1 MGNITGNH
9 DKPRFISIA
18 GGDMPLWGIDDKA
31 EGWHREVVVGDMDKG
46 HAGLQLMKAI
56 IATVPGVPCIYQGDE
71 YGVPGANDPD
81 NRDMMMFE
89 GYNDYQ
95 MKEYAQTKALMQ
107 YRRGSMPLMYGDIR
121 TLYVDDAAWVFLRHY
136 MGEWVVVAMNVRG
149 EATYVNA
156 TLPAFVK
163 CGGLEKAVAT
173 EGADVKCLGEG
184 NLEVTLPAY
193 GYVIVSK

>member
-1 MGNITGNH
+1 
-9 DKPRFISIA
+9 
-18 GGDMPLWGIDDKA
+18 
-31 EGWHREVVVGDMDKG
+31 
-46 HAGLQLMKAI
+46 
-56 IATVPGVPCIYQGDE
+56 
-71 YGVPGANDPD
+71 
-81 NRDMMMFE
+81 
-89 GYNDYQ
+89 

-107 YRRGSMPLMYGDIR
+107 YRRGSMPLMYGDILS
-121 TLYVDDAAWVFLRHY
+121 LYVDDAAWVFLRHY

-149 EATYVNA
+149 EATSVNA